1 MRRRDVIILH
11 PTPARSPLSSRPGVM
26 KRRDFMAGII
36 GAAASPF
43 AAGAQQAAMPV
54 VGFLNSAS
62 AAGYAEFTAAFHRG
76 LAEAGFAEG
85 RNVAIEYRWA
95 DGDYRRLPG
104 LTDELVQAR
113 VNVIVAAGPA
123 APLAKAAT
131 TSIPIVFTAGYD
143 PVELGLVTNLKQPGG
158 NITGIS
164 IMNVELGPKRLELLH
179 ELVKTETMVLLIN
192 PDNPNV
198 PGQMREMQT
207 AARRL
212 GQQVLVLHARND
224 GDLGAAFD
232 TIRKLRAG
240 ALLIG
245 TDPFFT
251 TRSRKLAALSVKHA
265 MPSIY
270 QYREF
275 VAAGGLMSYGSSLAA
290 AYHQAGL
297 YVGRILKGHKPADLP
312 VQQSTKIELMI
323 NLKTARGLGLNVP
336 ESLIAR
342 ADEVI
347 E

>member
-1 MRRRDVIILH
+1 
-11 PTPARSPLSSRPGVM
+11 
-26 KRRDFMAGII
+26 MAVLL
-36 GAAASPF
+36 GAAAWPL
-43 AAGAQQAAMPV
+43 AARAQQAGMPV
-54 VGFLNSAS
+54 IGFLNSAS
-62 AAGYAEFTAAFHRG
+62 PAGYAEFTAAFQHG

-95 DGDYRRLPG
+95 DGDYRRLPA
-104 LTDELVQAR
+104 LTAELVQAR
-113 VNVIVAAGPA
+113 VNVIAAAGPA
-123 APLAKAAT
+123 VPLIKAAT
-131 TSIPIVFTAGYD
+131 TTIPVVFTVGYD
-143 PVELGLVTNLKQPGG
+143 PIELGLVANLRRPGG
-158 NITGIS
+158 NITGVS

-179 ELVKTETMVLLIN
+179 EVIKADTMALLIN

-198 PGQMREMQT
+198 PAQMREVQT
-207 AARRL
+207 AARKL
-212 GQQVLVLHARND
+212 GVQVHVLHARND
-224 GDLGAAFD
+224 ADVAAAFD
-232 TIRKLRAG
+232 TARKLRAG

-251 TRSRKLAALSVKHA
+251 TRSKQLAALSMRSA

-297 YVGRILKGHKPADLP
+297 YVGRILKGEKPADLP
-312 VQQSTKIELMI
+312 VQQSTKIELRI
-323 NLKTARGLGLNVP
+323 NLKTARKLGLDMP

-342 ADEVI
+342 ADEVF

>member
-1 MRRRDVIILH
+1 MQ
-11 PTPARSPLSSRPGVM
+11 
-26 KRRDFMAGII
+26 RRDFIAAMI
-36 GAAASPF
+36 GAGAAPL
-43 AAGAQQAAMPV
+43 AARAQQAGMPV
-54 VGFLNSAS
+54 IGFLNSAS
-62 AAGYAEFTAAFHRG
+62 ASGYSEFTAAFHRG

-95 DGDYRRLPG
+95 EGDYRRLPA
-104 LTDELVQAR
+104 LTAELVQAQ
-113 VNVIVAAGPA
+113 VDVLVAAGPA

-131 TSIPIVFTAGYD
+131 ATIPIVFTAGFD
-143 PVELGLVTNLKQPGG
+143 PIELGLVPNLKQPGG
-158 NITGIS
+158 NVTGVTV
-164 IMNVELGPKRLELLH
+164 MNVELGPKRLELLH
-179 ELVKTETMVLLIN
+179 ELVKTETMALLLN

-212 GQQVLVLHARND
+212 GQQVLVLHARGD
-224 GDLGAAFD
+224 GDLAAAFD
-232 TIRKLRAG
+232 TVRKLRAG

-245 TDPFFT
+245 PDPFFT
-251 TRSRKLAALSVKHA
+251 TRSRKLAGLSVKHA

-290 AYHQAGL
+290 AYHHAGL
-297 YVGRILKGHKPADLP
+297 YVGRILKGSKPADLP
-312 VQQSTKIELMI
+312 VQQSTKVELMI
-323 NLKTARGLGLNVP
+323 NLKTARGLGLTVP
-336 ESLIAR
+336 ESLITR